1 MSKYIKP
8 TLTIVSNASGASS
21 DPGPLSVALN
31 LTAKPLLN
39 RITINN
45 IKSGVYDFA
54 NTTQVSLLTDATE
67 VDVATV
73 GTDGG
78 YIYLKNTSPGDHDVY
93 VGAEAAGAG
102 PSAIN
107 GAGAAARLGVLKQ
120 GEFLYMPWD
129 NEMDLT
135 IQAEDATCTLEWW
148 FFDRT

>member
-8 TLTIVSNASGASS
+8 TLTIVSNAASATT

-31 LTAKPLLN
+31 LTAKPLNN
-39 RITINN
+39 RITMTN
-45 IKSGVYDFA
+45 IKSGVYEFA
-54 NTTQVSLLTDATE
+54 NTTEVSLLADATE
-67 VDVATV
+67 TDVVTV

-93 VGAEAAGAG
+93 VGAEVSGTGPTALAAAGA
-102 PSAIN
+102 AD
-107 GAGAAARLGVLKQ
+107 RLGVLKQ
-120 GEFLYMPWD
+120 GEFLFMPWD

-135 IQAEDATCTLEWW
+135 VQAENAACTLEWW